1 MPARELIESL
11 VSLNLSHK
19 RSFALEIKLDAVGLA
34 SKYMKLFTAAVAWA
48 SDRHEGY
55 GQAVVVVVVLED
67 SVELLEYE
75 LVDVTEGDAVKYVF
89 ELWEDV
95 DEFTEVTFKPVR
107 ELLDLVEEVD
117 VVVLLLVVV
126 IP

>member
-1 MPARELIESL
+1 M
-11 VSLNLSHK
+11 
-19 RSFALEIKLDAVGLA
+19 
-34 SKYMKLFTAAVAWA
+34 
-48 SDRHEGY
+48 
-55 GQAVVVVVVLED
+55 VVVVVLED